1 MGNLIPQEHGK
12 TTLKRET
19 TLSSKR
25 VYKGRLIRL
34 RVDQVRL
41 PDGRITTREIVG
53 HRGSVAIVA
62 LDAHRRVV
70 LVRQY
75 RKAVETTLLEL
86 PAGTLEPGENPE
98 DCAFRELQEETG
110 YHADALKPLAAFYT
124 APGYCSEHLYLYL
137 ATDLHRGA
145 AQVAEDESIEV
156 VLLPLEEAVRL
167 VRQGEI
173 CDAKSMVGLLL
184 VAGIELPAASDQP
197 KENH

>member
-1 MGNLIPQEHGK
+1 MQE
-12 TTLKRET
+12 ET
-19 TLSSKR
+19 ISRKR
-25 VYKGRLIRL
+25 VYKGRLLRL

-62 LDAHRRVV
+62 LDEQQRVV
-70 LVRQY
+70 LVQQY
-75 RKAVETTLLEL
+75 RKAVEKTLLEL

-110 YHADALKPLAAFYT
+110 YRADALRLLAAFYT

-137 ATDLHRGA
+137 ATDLHRDIGQPA
-145 AQVAEDESIEV
+145 GDEAIEV
-156 VLLPLEEAVRL
+156 LLLPLEEAVRL

-184 VAGIELPAASDQP
+184 VAGNQLLGRLPATSGQ
-197 KENH
+197 

>member
-1 MGNLIPQEHGK
+1 M
-12 TTLKRET
+12 LKRET

-41 PDGRITTREIVG
+41 PDGRTTTREIVG

-62 LDAHRRVV
+62 LDDENHVL

-75 RKAVETTLLEL
+75 RKPVEKTLLEL

-110 YHADALKPLAAFYT
+110 YRADALEPLATFYT
-124 APGYCSEHLYLYL
+124 APGYCSELLYLYL
-137 ATDLHRGA
+137 ATDLCRA
-145 AQVAEDESIEV
+145 PAEAAEDEAIEV
-156 VLLPLEEAVRL
+156 VRLPLAEAVSL
-167 VRQGEI
+167 VRQGKI

-184 VAGIELPAASDQP
+184 VADRLRAGAG
-197 KENH
+197 